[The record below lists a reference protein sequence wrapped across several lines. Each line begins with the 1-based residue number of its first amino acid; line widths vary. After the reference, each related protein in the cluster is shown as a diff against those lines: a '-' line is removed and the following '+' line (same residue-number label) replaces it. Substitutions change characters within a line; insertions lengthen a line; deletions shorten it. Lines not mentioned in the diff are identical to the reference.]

1 MFTDFNLES
10 MFRDFMS
17 DPVLWMSFGILAL
30 TLGLMIFYTWY
41 FIKNV
46 IDAEIPIEELKQAE
60 TKNNGLDHKNGLN
73 LNSHAH

>member
-1 MFTDFNLES
+1 MFNEFNIES

-17 DPVLWMSFGILAL
+17 DPVLFMSFGILAL

-46 IDAEIPIEELKQAE
+46 MDAEAPLEEMKDDVE
-60 TKNNGLDHKNGLN
+60 LDATTHLN
-73 LNSHAH
+73 VHQNVH